1 MHFKKILSIFLAAVL
16 TLSMLTVFAVGT
28 EETEIFQVEVEAE
41 TTASTLSASPL
52 LYRPGEE
59 IKVTLRASQN
69 TGITSVMLYVDYDET
84 VLKVSEAGCKAT
96 GLLTEADELT
106 HGVRSNGDAYFT
118 FYSDNYPNVSTATG
132 TIAEI
137 TFIAKEVCTVD
148 SVLSVSLFQNN
159 EELCTV
165 QTESGAEIVP
175 FVGVSESFSVHD
187 ISADSGI
194 VTEPACTE
202 GGYTTY
208 VCQGCGE
215 DVVGNFT
222 EATGHTPGE
231 AVEENRVEPTCTEK
245 GSYDSVV
252 YCEVCGEEVSREPFE
267 IEATGHT
274 PGEAVE
280 ENRVEPTCTEKGS
293 YDSVVYC
300 EVCDAEIDRVKVDI
314 EATGHTP
321 GEAVEENRVEP
332 TCTEK
337 GSYDSVVYCEVCDA
351 EIDRVKV
358 DIEATGHTP
367 GEAVE
372 ENRVEP
378 TCTEK
383 GSYDSV
389 VYCEV
394 CDAEIDRVKVDIEAT
409 GHTPGEAVEENRVEP
424 TCTEKGSYD
433 SVVYCEVCGE
443 EVSREP
449 FEIDALGHVLV
460 QVAAKAPTCTESGW
474 NAYESC
480 QREGC
485 GYSTYQE
492 LPASGHKFGET
503 TVYEPEYNKEGYSVH
518 TCTVCGYEERFN
530 IVPPLPYLAGDVNG
544 DGRLTGADY
553 LILKRAIL
561 KIAPLPDKFA
571 AAGDFNGDGEMT
583 ATDYLLLKRQILFG
597 E

>member
-69 TGITSVMLYVDYDET
+69 TGVTSVMLYVDYDET
-84 VLKVSEAGCKAT
+84 VLEVSEAGCKAT

-106 HGVRSNGDAYFT
+106 HGVRSDGDAYFT

-300 EVCDAEIDRVKVDI
+300 EVC
-314 EATGHTP
+314 
-321 GEAVEENRVEP
+321 
-332 TCTEK
+332 
-337 GSYDSVVYCEVCDA
+337 
-351 EIDRVKV
+351 
-358 DIEATGHTP
+358 
-367 GEAVE
+367 
-372 ENRVEP
+372 
-378 TCTEK
+378 
-383 GSYDSV
+383 
-389 VYCEV
+389 
-394 CDAEIDRVKVDIEAT
+394 
-409 GHTPGEAVEENRVEP
+409 
-424 TCTEKGSYD
+424 
-433 SVVYCEVCGE
+433 GE

-492 LPASGHKFGET
+492 LPVSGHKFGET

>member
-69 TGITSVMLYVDYDET
+69 TGVTSVMLYVDYDET

-106 HGVRSNGDAYFT
+106 HGVRSDGDAYFT

-231 AVEENRVEPTCTEK
+231 AVEENRVELTCTEK

-267 IEATGHT
+267 
-274 PGEAVE
+274 
-280 ENRVEPTCTEKGS
+280 
-293 YDSVVYC
+293 
-300 EVCDAEIDRVKVDI
+300 
-314 EATGHTP
+314 
-321 GEAVEENRVEP
+321 
-332 TCTEK
+332 
-337 GSYDSVVYCEVCDA
+337 
-351 EIDRVKV
+351 
-358 DIEATGHTP
+358 
-367 GEAVE
+367 
-372 ENRVEP
+372 
-378 TCTEK
+378 
-383 GSYDSV
+383 
-389 VYCEV
+389 
-394 CDAEIDRVKVDIEAT
+394 IEAT